1 MSKVRL
7 FTLRWMV
14 LLVAVLALGSCKPQV
29 PKGIIQPG
37 KMEDIL
43 YDWHL
48 ARSIAQDD
56 NTADAS
62 QREVKAEALQLAVLR
77 KHGVTKSEFERS
89 LKYYVRHTER
99 LHDIYEHLADRYK
112 DKMLAMGASAGDVE
126 MNGTSLSGDTTNV
139 WTGSQSTVLTPYEPY
154 TAMSFSLKADS
165 SFHKGDAVMLNFFSQ
180 YIVQDGMRDA
190 IAVLAV
196 RFSNDSIATQTQH
209 VMDNFSNSLRI
220 DDNAKLGIKEV
231 KGFIM
236 LMPPTDAA
244 SASALRLLFLY
255 NFRLLRLHI
264 KPVPQPSASDSI
276 NAPGSVPP
284 PMSSAPQPGGSMP
297 QPTIGVR

>member
-1 MSKVRL
+1 MSRIRL
-7 FTLRWMV
+7 SAWRWVM
-14 LLVAVLALGSCKPQV
+14 LLVAVVALASCKPQV
-29 PKGIIQPG
+29 PKDIIQPG

-48 ARSIAQDD
+48 ARSIGQDD
-56 NTADAS
+56 NTADPS
-62 QREVKAEALQLAVLR
+62 QREVKAEALQMAVLR
-77 KHGVTKSEFERS
+77 KHGVTKSEFEHS

-112 DKMLAMGASAGDVE
+112 DKMLAMGASAGDVT
-126 MNGTSLSGDTTNV
+126 MGQGSLSGDTTNV
-139 WTGSQSTVLTPYEPY
+139 WTGSSSTVLTPYEPY
-154 TAMSFSLKADS
+154 TAMSFSLKTDS

-190 IAVLAV
+190 IAVLSV
-196 RFSNDSIATQTQH
+196 RFANDSIATQTQH

-236 LMPPTDAA
+236 LTPPSDDESVST
-244 SASALRLLFLY
+244 LRLLFLY
-255 NFRLLRLHI
+255 NIRLLRLHI
-264 KPVPQPSASDSI
+264 KPLPQPSAADSI
-276 NAPGSVPP
+276 NAPGSVAPP
-284 PMSSAPQPGGSMP
+284 LGRPSQPGGSAPQPI
-297 QPTIGVR
+297 TGVQ